1 MLPAITTPPSGT
13 PITPEQA
20 SIIAGTQELMN
31 NPPEVDLPFGN
42 TIART
47 LNGSLTYLRA
57 GETGNVNLSG
67 VSETLLEDEIAITK
81 NGASVFGAFDNNAL
95 QSENLDDAS
104 WSVLNLD
111 TPVQDGTLGPDLVT
125 QAWRINRTIP
135 SNLSVLSQTI
145 SVIDGDDQSAWFYIK
160 GVAGETLK
168 VECRATNNSVVSQ
181 KQHTLSGEWERL
193 SSLTGVDW
201 SASTGNIY
209 CRIRFDLINTAS
221 TIYMTMAQ
229 QTNSLVEKPYKKTTT
244 APATRGADMA
254 SIPMMNNMPAAGNP
268 FTIVLDASSA
278 TDGNNYAYYSSGN
291 VVTTSG
297 FAMRKNFTAGGI
309 LFFMSDGVSVVNVL
323 SASLDGQPHK
333 IVMVYD
339 GNLIIMYIDGLEVKR
354 ATQGYAVYDV
364 TDQLDFGARAGSQ
377 YLNSEI
383 KNFEIYHV
391 ALSSDAVLALGAA
404 S

>member
-244 APATRGADMA
+244 APATRGADDA
-254 SIPMMNNMPAAGNP
+254 HFSIMNNIPAAGQP
-268 FTIVLDASSA
+268 FTIMVDCAVPENAGTDRNVFKSQDNNIGLFRAANEKVALKLGSEVGSFFATSDAGAFMGLSRFA
-278 TDGNNYAYYSSGN
+278 C
-291 VVTTSG
+291 VVTE
-297 FAMRKNFTAGGI
+297 
-309 LFFMSDGVSVVNVL
+309 VVIYL
-323 SASLDGQPHK
+323 
-333 IVMVYD
+333 
-339 GNLIIMYIDGLEVKR
+339 YIDGSLVD
-354 ATQGYAVYDV
+354 TQAYSGTPLYDV
-364 TDQLDFGARAGSQ
+364 SLLLEIGGN
-377 YLNSEI
+377 LNSEI
-383 KNFEIYHV
+383 KNFKIFHY
-391 ALSSDAVLALGAA
+391 ALSADAVLALGPAL
-404 S
+404 